1 MKFRFVVLILGLS
14 LLIAASSSSAFDGD
28 RKGFV
33 FGAGLGVGYAS
44 VDRTID
50 ISGGDEDSEMDDG
63 FGFATR
69 IEAGFGHNQ
78 QLIYAFEVSSR
89 WFKETYRVGYP
100 GSGANSSSNV
110 LTLLGG
116 PTLTYFTE
124 PSVPSFFVG
133 GGPAIVF
140 VTDELNITIL
150 SSGPRNPDAWGPGL
164 VLKCGYEFSR
174 HFDFCFQFIAGFPGE
189 TKHEEDM
196 DATLIGLTATINWLG
211 Y

>member
-1 MKFRFVVLILGLS
+1 MKHFLMILLAGLTLVVS
-14 LLIAASSSSAFDGD
+14 TSSSFAFDGD

-33 FGAGLGVGYAS
+33 FGAGLGVGYVS
-44 VDRTID
+44 IDRTIE
-50 ISGGDEDSEMDDG
+50 ISDGDEDSELDDG

-78 QLIYAFEVSSR
+78 QMIYAFEVRSR

-100 GSGANSSSNV
+100 GSGKNSSSNV
-110 LTLLGG
+110 LTLVGG

-140 VTDELNITIL
+140 VTDELNMTIL
-150 SSGPRNPDAWGPGL
+150 SSGPRNLDAWGPGL

-174 HFDFCFQFIAGFPGE
+174 HFDVSFEFVAGFPSE
-189 TKHEEDM
+189 TTGTEDM
-196 DATLIGLTATINWLG
+196 NATLLGFTVSVNWLG